1 MAHTK
6 QARKRIRQTIVR
18 TERNRMNRSR
28 VRTFVKKA
36 EKVLEKGDIEAAR
49 EAVRVAQSELH
60 RAVNKGVLKR
70 NTASRKVSRLNAR
83 LKAASLG

>member
-36 EKVLEKGDIEAAR
+36 EKVLEKGDVEAAR

-70 NTASRKVSRLNAR
+70 NAASRKVSRLNAR
-83 LKAASLG
+83 LKAAALG